1 VPIPHVSILI
11 GLTLLGLLSP
21 LLTFAKL
28 FQMKEWRWD
37 RLREHLRRE
46 GWISQ
51 LFSTARLVLLCVTLP
66 ALTVLPLASLLLGV
80 LGLFALVSL
89 AQIGLRRQRYPVWT
103 QKARMIVA
111 LALLLSGLAVWASL
125 VTGNASIA
133 LPLLIVGQPAF
144 VFAAW
149 ALLLP
154 LDSFLKKRVMDR
166 AAAIRRAHPE
176 ATVIGIAGSVGK
188 TTTKELIKHLLQDLS
203 PIATPAHVNTE
214 MGVAQWLLSKFETRN
229 SKLEEAEARMSNVEC
244 RMSSPIIVEMGAY
257 RLGEVALLSRIAQPT
272 VGVLTHL
279 GSDHLALFGSEDA
292 IRRANAELI
301 EALPKDG
308 HAFIAVNDD
317 ASAAIAAAA
326 PCAVTT
332 IGDAKQALH
341 ASHAEDQNDGLHVT
355 VEHHGLHLPMHGMH
369 NVVNLLLA
377 CGVAR
382 RLGISWDRI
391 RELLPSFRSISHTFT
406 VMQERGVTMLDDTYN
421 ISFLSMQAALEWAR
435 KRPERPRVLLTNGL
449 LEVGDAEDHY
459 HARLGEIANGA
470 VERAVFLNPKA
481 AKAFGSTFKGE
492 VSGLESAGTVEKGSL
507 LLCVGRLPLSVI
519 QKLLP

>member
-1 VPIPHVSILI
+1 MPIPHVSILI

-51 LFSTARLVLLCVTLP
+51 LFSTVRLVLLCVTLP
-66 ALTVLPLASLLLGV
+66 ALTVLPLASLLLGI
-80 LGLFALVSL
+80 LGLFALLSL

-103 QKARMIVA
+103 QKAKLVA
-111 LALLLSGLAVWASL
+111 LLSLVLSGLALWGAIA
-125 VTGNASIA
+125 TGNVDIFA
-133 LPLLIVGQPAF
+133 PLIIVGQPAF

-188 TTTKELIKHLLQDLS
+188 TTTKELIKHLLQDLH

-214 MGVAQWLLSKFETRN
+214 MGVAQWLTRQ
-229 SKLEEAEARMSNVEC
+229 LTGEEKVQF
-244 RMSSPIIVEMGAY
+244 PIIVEMGAY
-257 RLGEVALLSRIAQPT
+257 RLGEVALLSHIAQPT
-272 VGVLTHL
+272 IGVLTHL

-301 EALPKDG
+301 EALPKEG

-317 ASAAIAAAA
+317 ASAAIAATA

-332 IGDAKQALH
+332 IGDAKQTLH
-341 ASHAEDQNDGLHVT
+341 ATHVEDKNDGLHVT
-355 VEHHGLHLPMHGMH
+355 VEHHVLHLPVHGAH
-369 NVVNLLLA
+369 NAINLLLA

-382 RLGISWDRI
+382 QLGISWDRI
-391 RELLPSFRSISHTFT
+391 RELLPSFRSTSHTFQ
-406 VMQERGVTMLDDTYN
+406 VHEESGVTMLDDTYN
-421 ISFLSMQAALEWAR
+421 ISFLSFEAALEWAR
-435 KRPERPRVLLTNGL
+435 TRPERPRVLLTNGL
-449 LEVGDAEDHY
+449 LEVGDAEDDY
-459 HARLGEIANGA
+459 HADLGEIANGA

-481 AKAFGSTFKGE
+481 GKAFASEFKGK
-492 VSGLESAGTVEKGSL
+492 VTNLESAEKAAQGSL
-507 LLCVGRLPLSVI
+507 LLCVGRMPLSTI
-519 QKLLP
+519 QTLLP